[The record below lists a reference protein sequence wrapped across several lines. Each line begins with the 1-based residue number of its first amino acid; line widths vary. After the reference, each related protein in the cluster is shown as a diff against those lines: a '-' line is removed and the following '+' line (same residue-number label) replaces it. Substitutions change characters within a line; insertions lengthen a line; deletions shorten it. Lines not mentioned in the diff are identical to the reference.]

1 MVAQKGAGTRGPIG
15 YNHLGKPLGERITGG
30 GRCMIYS
37 IKVPLHG
44 DSEIASPPQGR
55 SILSFSTP
63 IRETA
68 AGRGLAWSRH
78 RTKGAPPRSSGAAS
92 SQHLREAGMV
102 TIPVL

>member
-1 MVAQKGAGTRGPIG
+1 
-15 YNHLGKPLGERITGG
+15 
-30 GRCMIYS
+30 MIYW

-63 IRETA
+63 MPLVLETA

-78 RTKGAPPRSSGAAS
+78 RTKGAPAA
-92 SQHLREAGMV
+92 QHIARERHPPSTSTKQAW
-102 TIPVL
+102 